1 MMTEQNISLHLL
13 EQESDRLAEE
23 GKTPMYVAVD
33 HQLAGVVA
41 VADVVKASSKAA
53 IERLH
58 KMGIEVAMITGD
70 NRKTA
75 AAMSLRSVSVL
86 SNALRL
92 KRFKAQ
98 TGKEAVTSFDKVLNT
113 EEISITA
120 DEVNKGW
127 SLEAPDSSVR
137 FIWSEDYSSSPFY
150 DVMLEIDAKPFLD
163 AGLDPEKLPEN
174 YVLYDGKLIIGVKYG
189 ENNFTYAEGST
200 PLSAFE
206 NLEKYYRS
214 EIGYHASMGHYNV
227 SLGDGNLFEWAQ
239 DMTTNDKDIV
249 FAMNPVPLIDAGVD
263 PEQVDGWS
271 YAEVPVGHGKS
282 SETVW
287 KFLKPFDLI

>member
-33 HQLAGVVA
+33 HQLAGIVA

-53 IERLH
+53 IESLH

-75 AAMSLRSVSVL
+75 AAMSLSSVSVL
-86 SNALRL
+86 SNVLRL

>member
-33 HQLAGVVA
+33 HQLAGIVA

-53 IERLH
+53 IESLH

-75 AAMSLRSVSVL
+75 AAMSLSSVSVL
-86 SNALRL
+86 SNVLRL

-127 SLEAPDSSVR
+127 SLEA
-137 FIWSEDYSSSPFY
+137 
-150 DVMLEIDAKPFLD
+150 
-163 AGLDPEKLPEN
+163 
-174 YVLYDGKLIIGVKYG
+174 
-189 ENNFTYAEGST
+189 
-200 PLSAFE
+200 
-206 NLEKYYRS
+206 
-214 EIGYHASMGHYNV
+214 ASGMQT
-227 SLGDGNLFEWAQ
+227 E
-239 DMTTNDKDIV
+239 
-249 FAMNPVPLIDAGVD
+249 
-263 PEQVDGWS
+263 E
-271 YAEVPVGHGKS
+271 
-282 SETVW
+282 
-287 KFLKPFDLI
+287 

>member
-1 MMTEQNISLHLL
+1 
-13 EQESDRLAEE
+13 
-23 GKTPMYVAVD
+23 
-33 HQLAGVVA
+33 
-41 VADVVKASSKAA
+41 
-53 IERLH
+53 
-58 KMGIEVAMITGD
+58 MITGD

-75 AAMSLRSVSVL
+75 AAMSLSSVSVL

-174 YVLYDGKLIIGVKYG
+174 YVRYDGKLIIGVKYS

-227 SLGDGNLFEWAQ
+227 ALGDGNLFEWAQ

>member
-1 MMTEQNISLHLL
+1 M
-13 EQESDRLAEE
+13 
-23 GKTPMYVAVD
+23 KT
-33 HQLAGVVA
+33 
-41 VADVVKASSKAA
+41 KSKIVIIIGIAA
-53 IERLH
+53 IVIIATLI
-58 KMGIEVAMITGD
+58 G
-70 NRKTA
+70 
-75 AAMSLRSVSVL
+75 VL
-86 SNALRL
+86 TVTDGTLDVI
-92 KRFKAQ
+92 
-98 TGKEAVTSFDKVLNT
+98 GKEAVTSFDKVLNT
-113 EEISITA
+113 EGISITA

-227 SLGDGNLFEWAQ
+227 SFGDGNLFEWAQ
-239 DMTTNDKDIV
+239 DMTTNDKGIV